1 MFIDFVLNK
10 LVSQILTMYIPVGNT
25 FARIYALNNV
35 NVRCMDCEIPSQ
47 ANVTIVPSDISNV
60 LIL

>member
-10 LVSQILTMYIPVGNT
+10 LVSQILTMYIPVGKT
-25 FARIYALNNV
+25 FARISALNNV
-35 NVRCMDCEIPSQ
+35 IVRCKDCEIPSQ